1 MLKNM
6 NELYDLLQKNNI
18 SLSIAVYPWPGTLK
32 NDVENN
38 KQTILW
44 REFCKNNCKNFYN
57 FMKPFFEISK
67 NKEFYEVYKMF
78 YIENDHHFN
87 ELGNKIIADNFL
99 KLYNQK

>member
-1 MLKNM
+1 M
-6 NELYDLLQKNNI
+6 E
-18 SLSIAVYPWPGTLK
+18 WT
-32 NDVENN
+32 
-38 KQTILW
+38 
-44 REFCKNNCKNFYN
+44 
-57 FMKPFFEISK
+57 K